1 MSGRASNRKRGSV
14 GFTNVTQQTPVD
26 SYNDNYKWK
35 AFAAVAAGLFVTV
48 MDFGMVGVA
57 LPTIARDFHLSL
69 FGASWVSL
77 ASALTI
83 SAVLLPFG
91 RVADIAGRRT
101 AYSAGLAIFGAGAV
115 MAALSPSI
123 AVLVPARIVMALGSA
138 LVMANGMAIVTL
150 VFPPT
155 ERGKG
160 LGLVTT
166 MVGVAAVIGPIVGG
180 RMVDS
185 LGWRS
190 PFWLM
195 TAGGLVS
202 AALAYAVL
210 IESRIASPGVKR
222 GTRYDWAGA
231 VLSAA
236 GLSLL
241 IVVMTTGGRLGWVS
255 APSLGGLALTALFL
269 GAFIWWEL
277 RVRAPMFDL
286 RAFGNPQFSWAN
298 ATRFFGFLGG
308 SAAWFLMPFYLQDV
322 LGFRPATIGW
332 IMVPG
337 ALFMALMGTFSG
349 RWSDRFGVKPF
360 TVTGLTLTA
369 IAGLVFATLGADSS
383 LWIVMPALALNGI
396 GMGLWMA
403 PNMSASIA
411 AVPPSSYGVVTA
423 FLNLVR
429 NTASVIGIAAATVI
443 VTAVIAGRGYE
454 ADLRLIG
461 DDATGGMARAFVDG
475 SRIAYIALAAFI
487 VIGLAG
493 AIRTRDPERTKGAA
507 PDARVVP
514 GVPAAG
520 GQAVPVT
527 PAAGPRLAGASS
539 GPGASDSGGGTG

>member
-1 MSGRASNRKRGSV
+1 
-14 GFTNVTQQTPVD
+14 VTQQTPVED
-26 SYNDNYKWK
+26 YSDNYKWK

-91 RVADIAGRRT
+91 RIADIAGRRR
-101 AYSAGLAIFGAGAV
+101 AYSLGLATFGAGAV
-115 MAALSPSI
+115 IAAFSPSI
-123 AVLVPARIVMALGSA
+123 GLLVPARIVMALGSA

-150 VFPPT
+150 VFPPK

-166 MVGVAAVIGPIVGG
+166 MVGVAAVIGPIIGG

-190 PFWLM
+190 TFWLM
-195 TAGGLVS
+195 TAGGLAS

-210 IESRIASPGVKR
+210 IESRIASPGAR
-222 GTRYDWAGA
+222 RSGGYDWAGA

-241 IVVMTTGGRLGWVS
+241 IVIMTTGGRVGWVS
-255 APSLGGLALTALFL
+255 VLSLGGLVLTVAFL
-269 GAFIWWEL
+269 AAFIWWEL
-277 RVRAPMFDL
+277 PVKSPMFDL
-286 RAFGNPQFSWAN
+286 RAFANPQFSWAN

-322 LGFRPATIGW
+322 LGFRPATMGW

-349 RWSDRFGVKPF
+349 RWSDRLGVRPF
-360 TVTGLTLTA
+360 TVTGLALA
-369 IAGLVFATLGADSS
+369 LVAALAFAALDTGSS
-383 LWIVMPALALNGI
+383 LWFVMPALALNGI

-429 NTASVIGIAAATVI
+429 NTASVVGIAAATVI
-443 VTAVIAGRGYE
+443 VTAVISGRGYE

-475 SRIAYIALAAFI
+475 SRIAYLALAGFILIAL
-487 VIGLAG
+487 VG
-493 AIRTRDPERTKGAA
+493 AIRTRDPERAKDAAPAVKGA
-507 PDARVVP
+507 PDM
-514 GVPAAG
+514 
-520 GQAVPVT
+520 Q
-527 PAAGPRLAGASS
+527 PRLAGAA
-539 GPGASDSGGGTG
+539 GGRGAAGSGGGTG